1 VLKDGAREVID
12 SHASKETRLK
22 MAFRLPLASQQ
33 FVILNSGSPPAW
45 VHESSVL
52 DVPQSV
58 SPLDLDFK
66 KPMDDGRQ
74 TATTSRQTAGKA
86 TKADRSKTHQKTKK
100 RVGRYE
106 KRKSDGVPDTA
117 SCSC

>member
-74 TATTSRQTAGKA
+74 TAGKA

-106 KRKSDGVPDTA
+106 KRKSDGVPDTV